1 MNTVNKAKIYLKY
14 LKEIFKICKE
24 ELEINPKLP
33 KQRGKRIKYF
43 ENMGLGLHPKWD
55 SLNHVKILHCIEEKY
70 RFEIT
75 EDNVIVTSGAKQAIY
90 EALYCLFKNHT
101 LYECAIPIPSQSVLV
116 ITDSSS
122 LTLPL
127 RFIIDNLLSLLR
139 QAIPAESYP
148 RYSNLSNPFNKIG

>member
-1 MNTVNKAKIYLKY
+1 MKMNTANKAKIYLKY

-75 EDNVIVTSGAKQAIY
+75 EDNVSNFNNIRVAAKF
-90 EALYCLFKNHT
+90 LVKNH
-101 LYECAIPIPSQSVLV
+101 SK
-116 ITDSSS
+116 
-122 LTLPL
+122 
-127 RFIIDNLLSLLR
+127 
-139 QAIPAESYP
+139 
-148 RYSNLSNPFNKIG
+148 KISDKF

>member
-33 KQRGKRIKYF
+33 KQREKRIKYF

-70 RFEIT
+70 HFEIT
-75 EDNVIVTSGAKQAIY
+75 EDNVSNFNNIRVAAKF
-90 EALYCLFKNHT
+90 LVKNH
-101 LYECAIPIPSQSVLV
+101 SK
-116 ITDSSS
+116 
-122 LTLPL
+122 
-127 RFIIDNLLSLLR
+127 
-139 QAIPAESYP
+139 
-148 RYSNLSNPFNKIG
+148 KISDKF